1 MLSHTTIRS
10 THAISVNFSSR
21 TAKGNTAVLF
31 EEDFLRR
38 TPFTNIVTFSIGIN
52 NVTLNVLGVQ
62 RSPRSTCEQDA
73 GYREALED
81 ELSSKGDVNAAV
93 IDWQAR

>member
-1 MLSHTTIRS
+1 MVGLSRGILMSGAVTTIRS
-10 THAISVNFSSR
+10 THAVPVNISSR

-38 TPFTNIVTFSIGIN
+38 TPLTHIVTSSTAIN

-62 RSPRSTCEQDA
+62 RSPRSACEQDA
-73 GYREALED
+73 G
-81 ELSSKGDVNAAV
+81 
-93 IDWQAR
+93 